1 MGRWAPHLREHRLF
15 GKAAVRLW
23 AFRDDV
29 HGGANAHRG
38 VEIAWLHEGEGTYH
52 IGTKAHAVKAGEL
65 VVVPAAV
72 EHGST
77 FAAGTRCGA
86 IEVAPEFL
94 SHFAELHA
102 TRPID
107 GAFARLRLESCGT
120 IVRALEEEVTTTG
133 CGQAAAIEALV
144 EVLTLRLLRH
154 APASAARDPRIAR
167 AIELVHQSYADEL
180 SIDDLAAAAAMS
192 RFHFSRAFRAHTSM
206 SPYAFLLRYRV
217 ERAAHL
223 LRRGKTVTEAAFE
236 SGFRD
241 LGRFAQTF
249 RARFGTTPSAYAT
262 ISPACKESRIP

>member
-29 HGGANAHRG
+29 RGTASAHRG
-38 VEIAWLHEGEGTYH
+38 VEIAWLHSGEGSYH
-52 IGTKAHAVKAGEL
+52 IGTKVHAVHAGD
-65 VVVPAAV
+65 VIVVPAAV

-86 IEVAPEFL
+86 IEIGAEYL

-102 TRPID
+102 TQPIA
-107 GAFARLRLESCGT
+107 GAFARLPLAPCAT
-120 IVRALEEEVTTTG
+120 IARALEEEVTTTG
-133 CGQAAAIEALV
+133 PGQATAIEALV
-144 EVLTLRLLRH
+144 EVLSLRLLRQ
-154 APASAARDPRIAR
+154 APASAAKDPRIAR
-167 AIELVHQSYADEL
+167 AIELIHASYADEL

-192 RFHFSRAFRAHTSM
+192 RFHFSRAFRAHTST
-206 SPYAFLLRYRV
+206 SPYAFLKRYRV

-223 LRRGKTVTEAAFE
+223 LRSGRSVTEAAFE

-241 LGRFAQTF
+241 LGRFAQAF
-249 RARFGTTPSAYAT
+249 RARFGTTPSAYA
-262 ISPACKESRIP
+262 KEGLVA